1 MAQGFE
7 PIADV
12 WLAHVR
18 NQGDAWF
25 GVNASAF
32 LERLPPPGRATLE
45 IGCGEGRFGLE
56 LVALGHRLTGVD
68 ASPTLAALARY
79 SFEVVEADATALP
92 FDDASFDLV
101 VAFMSLMD
109 IDDMAHA
116 VREGARVLEP
126 GGRFSAS
133 IVHPILSAGD
143 GEPFAISRS
152 YLDVHR
158 YSERMVTSPHV
169 EFESWHRPLAAY
181 TRAFEDA
188 GLLIDSLRELQG
200 RNRPHLPISL
210 HLHAVKP

>member
-18 NQGDAWF
+18 NQGDAWL

-32 LERLPPPGRATLE
+32 LEPLPPPGRATLE
-45 IGCGEGRFGLE
+45 IGCGEGRFGRE

-68 ASPTLAALARY
+68 ASPTLASLARD
-79 SFEVVEADATALP
+79 SFEVVEADAAALP
-92 FDDASFDLV
+92 FEDASFDLV

-109 IDDMAHA
+109 IDDMADA

-126 GGRFSAS
+126 GRPFSAS

-143 GEPFAISRS
+143 GEPFTIPGS
-152 YLDVHR
+152 YLEPHR
-158 YSERMVTSPHV
+158 YRANLITTDHEL
-169 EFESWHRPLAAY
+169 ESWHRPLEAY

-200 RNRPHLPISL
+200 KNRPHLPISL